1 MSFLTLL
8 TAAAFTMA
16 EETEKP
22 EEEEGVSQEDFIK
35 EMASTTG
42 VSDEPTIPED
52 ATDEQKRLATV
63 EQRLAVSE
71 FKSELLEN
79 LALVR
84 SNYPKA
90 TDAQIQ
96 KYVRTAMTRNI
107 AGNLQASN
115 EMFRTTAESE
125 QSGEGEEGSPET
137 LETVETEDNG
147 AGEGGLPQVAGSY
160 GGVIRQVLGNRA

>member
-8 TAAAFTMA
+8 TTAAFSMA

-22 EEEEGVSQEDFIK
+22 EEEQAVSQEEFVK
-35 EMASTTG
+35 EMGEATG
-42 VSDEPTIPED
+42 ISEEATIPED

-71 FKSELLEN
+71 FKTEILEN

-84 SNYPKA
+84 SANPKA

-96 KYVRTAMTRNI
+96 KYVRTIMTKNI
-107 AGNLQASN
+107 AGNLEASGAI
-115 EMFRTTAESE
+115 FRTTAEAE
-125 QSGEGEEGSPET
+125 EGGEEGSPET
-137 LETVETEDNG
+137 LETVETENNG
-147 AGEGGLPQVAGSY
+147 AGDGKLPNVAGTYS
-160 GGVIRQVLGNRA
+160 GVVRQVLGQRV